1 MKAIHGGK
9 AKKDKI
15 DSRKIAGLMRGGMF
29 PLAYRQYDME
39 RPDPFD
45 SCTHPTH
52 RVYFRLAGKHNPTF
66 YDTLAREKGL

>member
-45 SCTHPTH
+45 SYAQSRWDPDWRLT
-52 RVYFRLAGKHNPTF
+52 RGDFR
-66 YDTLAREKGL
+66 RQI